1 MRAKTA
7 GMLKAEAD
15 MWDEF
20 GSNTWISSDP
30 SSQAILMAAKREHRL
45 EKMRPFHGFV
55 LEQKT
60 LEDSEFTQFI
70 HQLKEAAADI
80 PPGTRMQLAVLTDF
94 IDPDY
99 EWSAEYAEGKRTC
112 AHWTA
117 IDLMVDEQ
125 GHVHSF
131 VLDAAN
137 SYGYAR
143 MHDTLKATFPEGN
156 HYVYKVETL
165 GDGEKKRVSPIQT
178 QKIGCRVFTVEHLK
192 QLSQID
198 TETLYGKELPQIAEA
213 NGVIKASRFTGSLKL
228 SRIFRGMQTW
238 TGLNALPTE
247 VKETVVKER
256 TGETLLQYA
265 ERQSETKGGFKP
277 IKTNETISRKNIQYI
292 NKKRDY
298 YNSLP
303 QEEQERVIED
313 RQGFTFLKHPKLFRL
328 AEMLANI
335 DTSESKES
343 LFYFMTQFS
352 EKLEKAFST
361 EDSSTPI
368 EENVQHCLQELSLIS
383 RDKKPG
389 TIKNAIL
396 LSVTALYRN
405 LESSPNPFDP
415 LVLSTV
421 IDRAYQSATSNPA
434 TTFRARLQDQIDSGS
449 SSDSDNSLDS
459 SPH

>member
-1 MRAKTA
+1 MRNKTP
-7 GMLKAEAD
+7 GMLKAESD
-15 MWDEF
+15 IWDEF
-20 GSNTWISSDP
+20 GSNNWISSDP
-30 SSQAILMAAKREHRL
+30 SSQAILMAAKRESRL

-60 LEDSEFTQFI
+60 LEDSEFAEFV
-70 HQLKEAAADI
+70 HKLKDSAAQI
-80 PPGTRMQLAVLTDF
+80 PPGTRIQLAVLTDF

-99 EWSAEYAEGKRTC
+99 EWSADYAEGKRTC

-117 IDLMVDEQ
+117 IDLMVDEH
-125 GHVHSF
+125 GDVHSF

-165 GDGEKKRVSPIQT
+165 GSDDQKRVSPIQT

-198 TETLYGKELPQIAEA
+198 TETLYGKELPIIAEQ
-213 NGVIKASRFTGSLKL
+213 NGVVKASKFRGDLKL

-238 TGLNALPTE
+238 TGLNALPKE
-247 VKETVVKER
+247 VKETVVKEK

-277 IKTNETISRKNIQYI
+277 IKSNETISRKNIQYI

-298 YNSLP
+298 YNSLS
-303 QEEQERVIED
+303 QENQERIIED
-313 RQGFTFLKHPKLFRL
+313 RQGFTFLSHPQLFRL
-328 AEMLANI
+328 SAMLADI
-335 DTSESKES
+335 DTTDSKENILS
-343 LFYFMTQFS
+343 FIANFS
-352 EKLEKAFST
+352 EKLEKAFAQDANHIT
-361 EDSSTPI
+361 TQEG
-368 EENVQHCLQELSLIS
+368 VQQCLQELSLIS
-383 RDKKPG
+383 SDKNPG
-389 TIKNAIL
+389 AIKNAIL
-396 LSVTALYRN
+396 LAVSDLYHK
-405 LESSPNPFDP
+405 LERSPNPFDP
-415 LVLSTV
+415 IVLSSL
-421 IDRAYQSATSNPA
+421 IDTYQAATSNPA
-434 TTFRARLQDQIDSGS
+434 TTFRARLRDTFDS
-449 SSDSDNSLDS
+449 SSDSDSNPEN